1 MFIVRQFAVA
11 MMKGGKRGY
20 MGGGGGGGGFA
31 VFEGGEF
38 WGAGGI
44 KGVWQRRSSRDWLPR
59 NVDIGLSLPLLR
71 ARGRESTGSPSQ

>member
-1 MFIVRQFAVA
+1 MRQFAAA
-11 MMKGGKRGY
+11 MMKGVRGVIWVD
-20 MGGGGGGGGFA
+20 GVVEGGFA

-59 NVDIGLSLPLLR
+59 NVDIGLSLTLLK